1 MSTGN
6 VYPWV
11 ELLFLATAFLTAQ
24 KIKMTSYWGKRPK
37 TWQPYIARHTASKL
51 PASDGIPAMLP
62 RLCAVSAPSLY
73 HVCAG
78 SLKSWYRHV
87 T

>member
-1 MSTGN
+1 MSTGR

-11 ELLFLATAFLTAQ
+11 ELLYVATAFLSVQ
-24 KIKMTSYWGKRPK
+24 KIKMTSYWGKRSK
-37 TWQPYIARHTASKL
+37 TWQPYIAPHTASKL
-51 PASDGIPAMLP
+51 PAPDGFPAMLP
-62 RLCAVSAPSLY
+62 RLCAVSAPCLC
-73 HVCAG
+73 HFCAD